1 MAASYLQSSLDKIPE
16 ARDPKLIELC
26 INPDGTLWAEFQ
38 GDHFMRRVNRQLSP
52 NEIKDLGNQIAS
64 AANTTLSRTKP
75 IVSVSIAYRDR
86 PIRAQVI
93 QPPAVDGGYAV
104 T

>member
-1 MAASYLQSSLDKIPE
+1 MAASYLQSSMDKIPE

-38 GDHFMRRVNRQLSP
+38 GDHFMRRVNRRLSP

-64 AANTTLSRTKP
+64 AAIGEYL
-75 IVSVSIAYRDR
+75 SVSPVIYVDQGARVTVMVDRDLE
-86 PIRAQVI
+86 IF
-93 QPPAVDGGYAV
+93 
-104 T
+104 